1 MPKGKNKIVYVDTN
15 VILDF
20 LLKRG
25 NEAVV
30 IMESIK
36 SRKWKIKTSSF
47 SFVEM
52 SDWKKRDL
60 FIRNKLELNWGMD
73 TIFSKKND
81 TDLGAYEFEKVK
93 KWLLDLAVSF
103 KPEFVD
109 LADDA
114 GWQQLREISTSTN
127 LLAKDAL
134 HFCIALAVAR
144 NGQCDFFVTSYGNLI
159 TEAKS
164 YLKRNHLKGK
174 LQIFKPKEFIKLYPS
189 V

>member
-1 MPKGKNKIVYVDTN
+1 MEDKN
-15 VILDF
+15 L
-20 LLKRG
+20 
-25 NEAVV
+25 
-30 IMESIK
+30 
-36 SRKWKIKTSSF
+36 SF

-73 TIFSKKND
+73 TIFSKKNN
-81 TDLGAYEFEKVK
+81 TDLGEYEFKKVK
-93 KWLLDLAVSF
+93 DWLLSSAVAF

-134 HFCIALAVAR
+134 HFCIALAIAR
-144 NGQCDFFVTSYGNLI
+144 NGKCDFFITSDGNLI
-159 TEAKS
+159 TESNS
-164 YLKRNHLKGK
+164 YLKRNRLKK
-174 LQIFKPKEFIKLYPS
+174 ILQISKPKEFIKSYPPL
-189 V
+189 